1 MPCPPQ
7 RVLPNPGIEPRSSA
21 LQVDSSPSEPPGKP
35 GSSVY
40 SILNK
45 LNILT
50 SRLINSIA
58 ELVPASPLIVHD
70 THPCMAA
77 VCVFWTEQT
86 LLLEESALHGGV
98 SRASPGQSFCL
109 VIVRRGLSTVNSL
122 PRQPHGAARPNKAH
136 TGPEN
141 WPLPATPADKWGGQS
156 RQVHWGAPK
165 VGVGRPS
172 VSNPRP

>member
-1 MPCPPQ
+1 MLSHVQLCATPWTVAHQSPLSMGFSRQDSWSELPFPSLGD
-7 RVLPNPGIEPRSSA
+7 LPNPGIEPKSSA

-35 GSSVY
+35 RSSVY

-109 VIVRRGLSTVNSL
+109 VIVPGASCKCLRTQRGRRLFELL
-122 PRQPHGAARPNKAH
+122 PQECHFG
-136 TGPEN
+136 
-141 WPLPATPADKWGGQS
+141 
-156 RQVHWGAPK
+156 
-165 VGVGRPS
+165 
-172 VSNPRP
+172 